1 MVDVELEY
9 PLLKK
14 VDLIRDREYILQKLE
29 ESENQKSYTLEES
42 YRIVMEHLDELEK
55 EYARV

>member
-1 MVDVELEY
+1 MQDIKIEY
-9 PLLKK
+9 PLLKE

-42 YRIVMEHLDELEK
+42 YEINIKRLNELFKSYENL
-55 EYARV
+55 

>member
-1 MVDVELEY
+1 MQDIKIEY
-9 PLLKK
+9 PLLKE

-42 YRIVMEHLDELEK
+42 YRLVMEHLDELEK